1 MAGGRR
7 RGEAEALIRLLGE
20 DKITELIERAQ
31 AGVFGIGE
39 ATKEASQET
48 DGLLDGWKGSV
59 VVFNQGLELVGKIGD
74 GVKATFDIIKD
85 AAAADAVN
93 KAFADQFQGA
103 EAAVEKLR
111 KAVAG
116 ALSDQELKRVAT
128 QFQRAGLGI
137 DKTSQVLNVAARI
150 SATTGQALSEVTEE
164 LQDAIIGASDSNL
177 EKFGIIADLPELAQ
191 KYAKEQGIAKDEI
204 DKSVESA
211 AILDEILGNVSDKFA
226 DADLTNLTTQV
237 GQLEAQWK
245 NLNDEAAQF
254 FKVIAVGVAQ
264 DVGLISD
271 GADSLEGRVRALTE
285 EMRAAGIT
293 VEQLADAQKALNAQ
307 FSIANQQQINEM
319 TPQLRALATQFG
331 ELLPEVKNNDLAMRQ
346 LNEQLKVMAQ
356 ENLGSVSLAMM
367 DSEEATKLL
376 HNEMTFLGQEMGV
389 ASEVASQ
396 LNRELRAQEE
406 AQYRAAIASA
416 EASRD
421 KERAAA
427 VSKLL
432 AAARREEAAAERK
445 YNEELRKNE
454 EAQKRAAARGR
465 ARGGGRGR
473 RGAGFGTLGGMF
485 GAVGAQVG
493 GAFGPIGAQFA
504 GAFGPQEF
512 VGPPDPQ
519 DFMQAGPPDAMI
531 EQILKARDAVNGLS
545 DSFAALGMTFEHTLI
560 EGMRQGTQLLAAEVD
575 RISTIFAKTREAG
588 DSTGKALAAS
598 VPGAIKAGGDIA
610 KAVGASMVVTETLYG
625 LADTAMAAT
634 KFAAFDYA
642 SGALY
647 TVSAGLHFAAAAQ
660 AGAAKSGGGGSGG
673 GARTVPRAPAAAIG
687 QPAAAGGGG
696 GPMQITQVFSGVM
709 IGPGGV
715 RESARAVKQLTEQEA
730 TRGARSADF
739 IPAG

>member
-1 MAGGRR
+1 MAGRR

-20 DKITELIERAQ
+20 DKITALIERAQ

-74 GVKATFDIIKD
+74 GVKATFEIIKD

-211 AILDEILGNVSDKFA
+211 AILEEILGNVSDKFA

-237 GQLEAQWK
+237 GQLEAQWQ
-245 NLNDEAAQF
+245 NLNDGAAQF
-254 FKVIAVGVAQ
+254 FKTIAVGAAQ
-264 DVGLISD
+264 DLGILPEAAKDPTTQVRELLEASKGFRQELKRLADGEQEAQIQLLLMIEAQEKLSDLVEKDRTAYLALREEIRKLVDQRAEQIDQAYSETEAQEFRIRMSARIIEQLGLERAVITQYGNTWVSIGQNVQTTWQQVFTSIVNTGKKIAKETELLTDEVLKKAPKPKKPKRPRRPRQPKPPTAAEIGAGLFSPGVAGPAGLGLAEGFSGDGLIFD
-271 GADSLEGRVRALTE
+271 V
-285 EMRAAGIT
+285 
-293 VEQLADAQKALNAQ
+293 Q
-307 FSIANQQQINEM
+307 
-319 TPQLRALATQFG
+319 
-331 ELLPEVKNNDLAMRQ
+331 
-346 LNEQLKVMAQ
+346 
-356 ENLGSVSLAMM
+356 
-367 DSEEATKLL
+367 
-376 HNEMTFLGQEMGV
+376 
-389 ASEVASQ
+389 
-396 LNRELRAQEE
+396 
-406 AQYRAAIASA
+406 
-416 EASRD
+416 
-421 KERAAA
+421 
-427 VSKLL
+427 
-432 AAARREEAAAERK
+432 
-445 YNEELRKNE
+445 
-454 EAQKRAAARGR
+454 
-465 ARGGGRGR
+465 
-473 RGAGFGTLGGMF
+473 GFT
-485 GAVGAQVG
+485 
-493 GAFGPIGAQFA
+493 
-504 GAFGPQEF
+504 
-512 VGPPDPQ
+512 GPPDPQ

-560 EGMRQGTQLLAAEVD
+560 EGMRQSTNILASEVD
-575 RISTIFAKTREAG
+575 RISSIFKQTEAAG

-598 VPGAIKAGGDIA
+598 VPGAVKAGGDIA
-610 KAVGASMVVTETLYG
+610 KALGASMVVTETLYG
-625 LADTAMAAT
+625 IADVAQAAT
-634 KFAAFDYA
+634 RFAFGDVK
-642 SGALY
+642 SGAMF

-660 AGAAKSGGGGSGG
+660 AGAKGGGGRGGG
-673 GARTVPRAPAAAIG
+673 GARTVPRAPSAAIG
-687 QPAAAGGGG
+687 QPAAGGGG

>member
-1 MAGGRR
+1 MAGRR

-20 DKITELIERAQ
+20 DKITALIERAQ
-31 AGVFGIGE
+31 AGVEGIGD
-39 ATKEASQET
+39 ATKDASKQT

-59 VVFNQGLELVGKIGD
+59 VVFNQSLELVGKIGD
-74 GVKATFDIIKD
+74 GVEGAFNVMQR
-85 AAAADAVN
+85 AAATEAVN
-93 KAFADQFQGA
+93 KAFTQQFKGA

-111 KAVAG
+111 EAVAG

-177 EKFGIIADLPELAQ
+177 EKFGIIADMPELAK
-191 KYAKEQGIAKDEI
+191 KYAAQQGIAKDEI

-211 AILDEILGNVSDKFA
+211 AILNEVLTNVSDKFA
-226 DADLTNLTTQV
+226 NADLSNMQS
-237 GQLEAQWK
+237 QMSRLEARFK
-245 NLNDEAAQF
+245 NLNEQADHF
-254 FKVIAVGVAQ
+254 FMVAGVGIAE
-264 DVGLISD
+264 DLGLIS
-271 GADSLEGRVRALTE
+271 GPARSLEGEVRALTE
-285 EMRAAGIT
+285 SFRAAGVKMEDVTAAMDIMSGDIFST
-293 VEQLADAQKALNAQ
+293 DKRLRQFNAATIKAARELAKLQPE
-307 FSIANQQQINEM
+307 IMANEF
-319 TPQLRALATQFG
+319 AT
-331 ELLPEVKNNDLAMRQ
+331 RQ
-346 LNEQLKVMAQ
+346 LNEQMKVLARERGEQIDQIQTEAEAQ
-356 ENLGSVSLAMM
+356 EMRTRISWKIISSLNLERQAVEQYGNSWL
-367 DSEEATKLL
+367 T
-376 HNEMTFLGQEMGV
+376 LGQNVSNQWASVFDTIVRTGRKVTEAVKPLAKEIVKQPKRPRRPRQPKPPTAAEIGAGLFAPGV
-389 ASEVASQ
+389 AGPAG
-396 LNRELRAQEE
+396 LGL
-406 AQYRAAIASA
+406 A
-416 EASRD
+416 E
-421 KERAAA
+421 
-427 VSKLL
+427 
-432 AAARREEAAAERK
+432 
-445 YNEELRKNE
+445 
-454 EAQKRAAARGR
+454 
-465 ARGGGRGR
+465 
-473 RGAGFGTLGGMF
+473 GFSGDGLIFDVQGFT
-485 GAVGAQVG
+485 
-493 GAFGPIGAQFA
+493 
-504 GAFGPQEF
+504 
-512 VGPPDPQ
+512 GPPDPQ

-560 EGMRQGTQLLAAEVD
+560 EGMRQGTQILAAEVD

-598 VPGAIKAGGDIA
+598 VPGAIQAGAGIA

-673 GARTVPRAPAAAIG
+673 GARTVPRAPSAAIG
-687 QPAAAGGGG
+687 QPTAGGGG